1 VSRATA
7 SKARDVSP
15 GTKHMSAT
23 AARREFAELANRV
36 AYSGERIVLERR
48 GKGLMAWVS
57 VDDLKLLEEIENRLD
72 LRTVRERMADGEE
85 LVSWED
91 VEASL
96 GL

>member
-1 VSRATA
+1 
-7 SKARDVSP
+7 
-15 GTKHMSAT
+15 MSAT

-57 VDDLKLLEEIENRLD
+57 VDDLKMLEDIENKLD
-72 LRTVRERMADGEE
+72 LREARKRMADGEQ

-91 VEASL
+91 VKASL